1 MLGCDDLCLKGVS
14 VVAMLVVTDL
24 YSSGNN

>member
-1 MLGCDDLCLKGVS
+1 MLGRDDLCLRGVS
-14 VVAMLVVTDL
+14 AVAMLVVTDL